1 VESWVRVGRGGRPH
15 GLDGSFVVDDASDA
29 PERFAKGA
37 KVYLGREPAVVVAAR
52 KAGGRTVVRLDRPAA
67 RGAPLEVPAA
77 ELPAP
82 EDGSY
87 YVFQLAGLEVV
98 EEGGRVV
105 GRVRD
110 VAEGIANDVLELD
123 TGALL
128 PLVEACVRVI
138 DLDGG
143 RIVVAPGFAGE
154 S

>member
-1 VESWVRVGRGGRPH
+1 VSWVRVGRVGRPH
-15 GLDGSFVVDDASDA
+15 GLDGSFVVEEASDA

-37 KVYLGREPAVVVAAR
+37 KVYLGREPAVVAAAR
-52 KAGGRTVVRLDRPAA
+52 QTGGRTVIRLDRPAT
-67 RGAPLEVPAA
+67 RGAPLELPAA

-110 VAEGIANDVLELD
+110 VAEGVANDVLELD

-128 PLVEACVRVI
+128 PLVEACVRAI